1 MPQQRCS
8 AAKNKL
14 INNNILK
21 KLTLFFK
28 KRGWKTTTSHL
39 FNIQTYNRCINE
51 TLINMIAIERRRI
64 KNGGRME
71 ERLLEYLL
79 LYGFDFGTL

>member
-1 MPQQRCS
+1 
-8 AAKNKL
+8 
-14 INNNILK
+14 
-21 KLTLFFK
+21 
-28 KRGWKTTTSHL
+28 
-39 FNIQTYNRCINE
+39 
-51 TLINMIAIERRRI
+51 MIAIERRRI